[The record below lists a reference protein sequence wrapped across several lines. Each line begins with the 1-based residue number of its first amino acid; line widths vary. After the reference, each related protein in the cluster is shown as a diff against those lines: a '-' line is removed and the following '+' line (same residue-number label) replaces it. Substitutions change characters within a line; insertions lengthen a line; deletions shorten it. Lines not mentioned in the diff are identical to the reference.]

1 MDRAHNKKINR
12 ILGFASLILTV
23 VCAVSVIAAVG
34 LSRGSLEICLPEGTS
49 GLDFAAESG
58 KVDILTDPV
67 DSRRITVTAKGTG
80 EEYLV
85 NNADGDQEIGFIR
98 LTIMRGGMIY
108 ESQSGN
114 FSGYRPVAVIMWI
127 YLLLV
132 TVCFVVSFILRCRTQ
147 FYSYTTIYYAGA
159 AVFLINL
166 LLRMT
171 DCALVLF
178 HDPDMFRMIDVY
190 SALKNSGTAFMLL
203 TLPLAVIFVLSLA
216 FSNISLIRHE
226 GVSFVNVLGF
236 LLCGVMAAIYL
247 IQFFYVGR
255 FVTGSEQEVR
265 IITAADS
272 IFTTVFVYFEAM
284 LAATILCGVIS
295 VKKRPALD
303 KTHIIILGCAVAKDG
318 TPLPLLRGRIDRA
331 IRFAEEQEA
340 AGGAAPRFVPSGGR
354 GADEVISEAECM
366 KNYLI
371 SQGIAEERIIPED
384 KSTSTEEN
392 MRFSRQIIEADCPE
406 PRIVFSTS
414 NYHVLRSG
422 MISRSEGLDAE
433 GIGCRTKWYFWP
445 NAFVREFIGLLA
457 EKWKQHLFWM
467 AFFSLLLAVTIMIAP
482 L

>member
-1 MDRAHNKKINR
+1 MDKMRYNR
-12 ILGFASLILTV
+12 IIKAIGLCSLVLTV

-98 LTIMRGGMIY
+98 LIIMRGGMIY

-114 FSGYRPVAVIMWI
+114 FSGYRPVVVIVWI

-132 TVCFVVSFILRCRTQ
+132 TVCFVVSFILRCRTK
-147 FYSYTTIYYAGA
+147 FFSYTTIYYAGA

-171 DCALVLF
+171 DCAAVLF
-178 HDPDMFRMIDVY
+178 RDPDMFRMIEVY
-190 SALKNSGTAFMLL
+190 SSLKDSGSAFMLL
-203 TLPLAVIFVLSLA
+203 SLPLVLVFVLALA
-216 FSNISLIRHE
+216 VSNISLIRHE

-236 LLCGVMAAIYL
+236 LLCGAMTACYL
-247 IQFFYVGR
+247 IQIFYVGR
-255 FVTGSEQEVR
+255 FVSGSEQEVR
-265 IITAADS
+265 VSTAVDS
-272 IFTTVFVYFEAM
+272 ILTTAFVYFEAM
-284 LAATILCGVIS
+284 LAATVLCGLIS
-295 VKKRPALD
+295 VRKRPAPD
-303 KTHIIILGCAVAKDG
+303 KTHVIILGCAVAKDG

-331 IRFAEEQEA
+331 IRFAKEQEA
-340 AGGAAPRFVPSGGR
+340 AGGAAVKFVPSGGQ

-366 KNYLI
+366 KRYLL

-384 KSTSTEEN
+384 KSASTEEN
-392 MRFSRQIIEADCPE
+392 MRFSRQKIEADSPD

-457 EKWKQHLFWM
+457 GKWKQHIFWV
-467 AFFSLLLAVTIMIAP
+467 AFFSLLIAVTIMVMP
-482 L
+482 M